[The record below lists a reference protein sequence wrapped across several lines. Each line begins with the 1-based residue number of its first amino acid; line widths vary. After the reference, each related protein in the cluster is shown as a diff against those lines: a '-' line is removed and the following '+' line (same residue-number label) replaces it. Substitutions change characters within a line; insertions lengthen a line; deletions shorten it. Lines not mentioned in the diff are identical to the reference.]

1 MFLERN
7 GKFLVSGMIFRYFLP
22 TFINS
27 INSIY
32 KSLTINVLVMVFSEL
47 IIKDVNFVQ
56 QAIDVFISND

>member
-7 GKFLVSGMIFRYFLP
+7 EKLLVSGMIFRYFLP
-22 TFINS
+22 TFIDS

-32 KSLTINVLVMVFSEL
+32 KSVTINVFVMVYSEL
-47 IIKDVNFVQ
+47 MIKDIDFVQ